1 MLFVPPI
8 SFSTFNEKELC
19 ICPESNCKSCPDSVK
34 VMQTGL
40 PRFVLAENRDST
52 TQVYRIK
59 LVVILPVDLRSQA
72 DDLRHDR
79 TEQPFRPMRIIQPLP
94 FLLQMFNLPIDLLAA
109 LVALR
114 FMQAVAR
121 NDILNSIIL
130 CIPTAPQ
137 GLPVPFPRSAA

>member
-1 MLFVPPI
+1 MY
-8 SFSTFNEKELC
+8 
-19 ICPESNCKSCPDSVK
+19 
-34 VMQTGL
+34 L
-40 PRFVLAENRDST
+40 PRIELQIVSGLGKGDADRSSPLCSAENRDST

-59 LVVILPVDLRSQA
+59 LVVILPVDLRSQ
-72 DDLRHDR
+72 

-137 GLPVPFPRSAA
+137 GLPVPFPRSTV

>member
-1 MLFVPPI
+1 MY
-8 SFSTFNEKELC
+8 
-19 ICPESNCKSCPDSVK
+19 
-34 VMQTGL
+34 L
-40 PRFVLAENRDST
+40 PRIELQIVSGLGKGDADRVKQWQVYIQISHVYRPANCAS

-137 GLPVPFPRSAA
+137 GLPVPFPRSTV